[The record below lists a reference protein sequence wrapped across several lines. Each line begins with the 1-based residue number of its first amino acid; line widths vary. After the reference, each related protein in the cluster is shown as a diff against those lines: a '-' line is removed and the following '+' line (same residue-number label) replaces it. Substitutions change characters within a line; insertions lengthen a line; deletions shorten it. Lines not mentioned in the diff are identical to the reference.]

1 MSDPPV
7 ARTSREKAAFFDG
20 SDPTPS
26 RQAPPMAQEAAVE
39 LYPAVDISNGRAVRL
54 VRGDFGHRTDFG
66 DPIDA
71 ARRLAGEGPSWLHV
85 VDLDAA
91 RTGSP
96 VNREV
101 VAAIAR
107 AVPIP
112 VQAGGGVRDETA
124 ARALLDAGAARVVV
138 GTAALSRPGLVASL
152 VERDP
157 RSVAVGLDYRLTTG
171 GDEGPVRREV
181 AVRGWSSGSGTDLT
195 EALAALGEVGLA
207 TVVVTA
213 IDQDGTLS
221 GPDLEGLGLTLEST
235 GMAVIA
241 SGGVGSLADL
251 HDLAAL
257 RRGERSLA
265 GAVVGRALYDG
276 RFSVRD
282 ALAAL
287 QRGSSSG
294 GTSGPGRPGGA
305 GASVDGGSSA

>member
-1 MSDPPV
+1 MSEPPV
-7 ARTSREKAAFFDG
+7 AATRREATAPFVG
-20 SDPTPS
+20 DPKPP
-26 RQAPPMAQEAAVE
+26 RQPPPTAQEVATE

-54 VRGDFGHRTDFG
+54 VRGDFGQRSDFG
-66 DPIDA
+66 DPIEA
-71 ARRLAGEGPSWLHV
+71 ARRLSGEGPPWLHV

-107 AVPIP
+107 AVPVP
-112 VQAGGGVRDETA
+112 VQAGGGVRDEAA

-138 GTAALSRPGLVASL
+138 GTAALSRPSLVASL

-157 RSVAVGLDYRLTTG
+157 SSVAVGLDYRLTTG
-171 GDEGPVRREV
+171 RDEGRVRREV
-181 AVRGWSSGSGTDLT
+181 AVRGWSAGSGTDLT
-195 EALAALGEVGLA
+195 EALAVLGKVGLA

-221 GPDLEGLGLTLEST
+221 GPDLEGLALVLEST
-235 GMAVIA
+235 GMAVVA
-241 SGGVGSLADL
+241 SGGVGTLADL
-251 HDLAAL
+251 RHLAGL
-257 RRGERSLA
+257 RRGGRSLA

-287 QRGSSSG
+287 QRGASG
-294 GTSGPGRPGGA
+294 EATSEPDRPEGR
-305 GASVDGGSSA
+305 GASDDGGSGA

>member
-1 MSDPPV
+1 M
-7 ARTSREKAAFFDG
+7 
-20 SDPTPS
+20 
-26 RQAPPMAQEAAVE
+26 E

-66 DPIDA
+66 DPIEA
-71 ARRLAGEGPSWLHV
+71 ARRLADEGPPWLHV

-96 VNREV
+96 VNRDV

-107 AVPIP
+107 AVAIP

-157 RSVAVGLDYRLTTG
+157 RSVAVGLDYRLTAG
-171 GDEGPVRREV
+171 RGEGQARREV
-181 AVRGWSSGSGTDLT
+181 AVRGWSAGSGTDLT

-221 GPDLEGLGLTLEST
+221 GPDLEGLALALESS
-235 GMAVIA
+235 GMAVVA

-251 HDLAAL
+251 HQLAGL
-257 RRGERSLA
+257 RRGLRSLA
-265 GAVVGRALYDG
+265 GVVVGRALYDG

-282 ALAAL
+282 ALATL
-287 QRGSSSG
+287 QRGTSG
-294 GTSGPGRPGGA
+294 VGVAGPGRPDRG
-305 GASVDGGSSA
+305 GASVDGGSGA